1 MMFVKSAIMGLKR
14 KANLIGWLLLLMLSQ
29 QAQARGSYQTPEAF
43 LKQQFNET
51 IPASDVIWMK
61 GEVKQRVKTI
71 LGHDYIGLRIRYW
84 HEADR
89 TAWVLEEIGKEE
101 PITFGVIV
109 KQGKIERIRVLTY
122 RESRGGEIRYPAFT
136 RQFDNASLQGDKLD
150 RHIDGISGATLSV
163 WAMTKIA
170 KLALYLDEITRQQ
183 S

>member
-1 MMFVKSAIMGLKR
+1 MLLRPTLMRFQR
-14 KANLIGWLLLLMLSQ
+14 KASLIGWLLLLLMSLQ
-29 QAQARGSYQTPEAF
+29 VEARGSYQTPEAF
-43 LKQQFNET
+43 LKQHFNQT

-71 LGHDYIGLRIRYW
+71 LGHDYLGLRIRYW
-84 HEADR
+84 HEAER

-109 KQGKIERIRVLTY
+109 KQGKIESIRVLTY

-136 RQFDNASLQGDKLD
+136 RQFDNASMQGDKLD

-170 KLALYLDEITRQQ
+170 KLALYLDELTRQQ